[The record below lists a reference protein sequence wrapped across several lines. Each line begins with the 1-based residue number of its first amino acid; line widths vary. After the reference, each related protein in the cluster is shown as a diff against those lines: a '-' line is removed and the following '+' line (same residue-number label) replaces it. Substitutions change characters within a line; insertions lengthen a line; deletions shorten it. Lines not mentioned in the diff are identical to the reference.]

1 MAGLVVLAT
10 RGRGLRSGTE
20 ENNAKR
26 QWNRRAK
33 KSFQSFHRPLLI
45 SAQVIELKKRNM
57 FADGGRLCC
66 DLLRA
71 IDTDMTLAR
80 DAIAEARFNKRFWFC
95 VRSTRPKKEDRVAI
109 RCERRCR
116 RTFAASKWSGPASS
130 PASRRPDQGQPLALK
145 DLIGRHFRSHRV
157 AKPQII
163 VAVALCRMCRGQVEP
178 FI

>member
-80 DAIAEARFNKRFWFC
+80 AMQ
-95 VRSTRPKKEDRVAI
+95 
-109 RCERRCR
+109 
-116 RTFAASKWSGPASS
+116 
-130 PASRRPDQGQPLALK
+130 SRR
-145 DLIGRHFRSHRV
+145 RV
-157 AKPQII
+157 STEEILVLREKHAT
-163 VAVALCRMCRGQVEP
+163 
-178 FI
+178 